1 MPKSLPGEAREGQ
14 KGGRGGVLAF
24 GGRWTIRLVA
34 AGCGQGAAR
43 RSDAAAHKGA
53 SANTAPRGGTN
64 TSTRACA
71 EQPTRDCPPA
81 RSRAARGQ
89 RE

>member
-1 MPKSLPGEAREGQ
+1 MPKSLPGKTREGQ
-14 KGGRGGVLAF
+14 KGGRDGVLAF
-24 GGRWTIRLVA
+24 GGRWTIRLVTA
-34 AGCGQGAAR
+34 RCSQGAAR
-43 RSDAAAHKGA
+43 RSDAAAHQSA

-71 EQPTRDCPPA
+71 EQPTRDCPPS
-81 RSRAARGQ
+81 RGRAARRQ